1 MPDIVFMD
9 GDGNEIKK
17 SIYEIDSI
25 DDIENAFIEL
35 GVIKKRKKN
44 VRKKK

>member
-9 GDGNEIKK
+9 GDGKEIKK
-17 SIYEIDSI
+17 SIYEINSI
-25 DDIENAFIEL
+25 DDIEDAFVEL
-35 GVIKKRKKN
+35 GVIKKGKKN